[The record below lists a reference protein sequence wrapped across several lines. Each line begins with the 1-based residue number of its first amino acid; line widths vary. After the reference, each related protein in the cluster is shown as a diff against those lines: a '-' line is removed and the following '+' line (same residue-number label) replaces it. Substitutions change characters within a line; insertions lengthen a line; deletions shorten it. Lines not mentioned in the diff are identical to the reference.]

1 MKIHSSHLPAHSLY
15 WFLWNVKDPH
25 HCLKRVEVDVLSGY
39 LLAMSNENQ
48 GKLDSLL
55 ITMVLL
61 VFVHTGE
68 NYKTPGFVVT
78 PKTMQLMKEHLERT
92 GGRVGW
98 LKCMQSTL
106 SLTCLFVCSH

>member
-1 MKIHSSHLPAHSLY
+1 M
-15 WFLWNVKDPH
+15 
-25 HCLKRVEVDVLSGY
+25 
-39 LLAMSNENQ
+39 
-48 GKLDSLL
+48 
-55 ITMVLL
+55 
-61 VFVHTGE
+61 FVHIGE

-106 SLTCLFVCSH
+106 SFTCLFVCLFICLFIPINLP

>member
-1 MKIHSSHLPAHSLY
+1 ML
-15 WFLWNVKDPH
+15 
-25 HCLKRVEVDVLSGY
+25 VLF
-39 LLAMSNENQ
+39 
-48 GKLDSLL
+48 
-55 ITMVLL
+55 

-106 SLTCLFVCSH
+106 SFTCLFVCLFVCSFPLICHNIHHYNEVEL

>member
-1 MKIHSSHLPAHSLY
+1 
-15 WFLWNVKDPH
+15 
-25 HCLKRVEVDVLSGY
+25 
-39 LLAMSNENQ
+39 
-48 GKLDSLL
+48 
-55 ITMVLL
+55 MVLL

-98 LKCMQSTL
+98 LKYNYVVDSVIH
-106 SLTCLFVCSH
+106 SLVSSFIPINLP

>member
-1 MKIHSSHLPAHSLY
+1 
-15 WFLWNVKDPH
+15 
-25 HCLKRVEVDVLSGY
+25 
-39 LLAMSNENQ
+39 
-48 GKLDSLL
+48 
-55 ITMVLL
+55 MVLL

-98 LKCMQSTL
+98 LKYNYVVDSVIHL
-106 SLTCLFVCSH
+106 LVSLFIPINEES